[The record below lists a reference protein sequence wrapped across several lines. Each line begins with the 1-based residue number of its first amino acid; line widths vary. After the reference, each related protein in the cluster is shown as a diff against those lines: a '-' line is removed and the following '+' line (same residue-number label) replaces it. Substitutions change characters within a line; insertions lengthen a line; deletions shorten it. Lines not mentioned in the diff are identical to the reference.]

1 VLQPAAALSLTD
13 IRAHFSVTGTARHL
27 TPERLEIV
35 DDLPRTATGK
45 VRKDELRRRLHRSA
59 ALSADRPTS

>member
-1 VLQPAAALSLTD
+1 VLRPSAALSLTD
-13 IRAHFSVTGTARHL
+13 VRAHFSAAGTTWHL

-45 VRKDELRRRLHRSA
+45 VRKDELRRRLEPS
-59 ALSADRPTS
+59 S